1 VTDIALRQ
9 DTAPVVPQVDP
20 TGGRLV
26 AWAHAAQAANQLAKA
41 LCTTTFAPKHFRD
54 NPGDTTA
61 AIIAG
66 DELGL
71 SPLASMR
78 SLYVIHG
85 TPAMYA
91 KTMVALVQSHG
102 HQVWTEKTGDDEVV
116 VCGQRRG
123 SARVERASWTITRAK
138 KAGYTSNAK
147 YTSNPQQMLYAKA
160 ASEVCNKVA
169 ADVLLGIGA
178 TVEDMELE
186 EPATTTVSRPPAAPR
201 TTVSRRKAA
210 PAPEPEEPTFDEPAT
225 EPEAQ
230 EQQPAGITDPQLKM
244 LHALFTEKDFK
255 ERDDRID
262 YVRAVLDDDGIES
275 SKELTKDQASRV
287 IDALQQLPGGAE

>member
-1 VTDIALRQ
+1 MPDI
-9 DTAPVVPQVDP
+9 DP

-123 SARVERASWTITRAK
+123 STRVERASWTIARAK

-169 ADVLLGIGA
+169 ADVLLGIGS

-186 EPATTTVSRPPAAPR
+186 EQPTTTVTRAPAAAAPR
-201 TTVSRRKAA
+201 TTVGRRKPA
-210 PAPEPEEPTFDEPAT
+210 PAPEAAEPEFDDPPA

-230 EQQPAGITDPQLKM
+230 EPLTAGITAAQLKM
-244 LHALFTEKDFK
+244 MHALFTEKDFVDR
-255 ERDDRID
+255 EDRIQ
-262 YVRAVLDDDGIES
+262 YVQMVLENEEIQS

-287 IDALQQLPGGAE
+287 IDALQALSGGAE

>member
-1 VTDIALRQ
+1 MTELALRG
-9 DTAPVVPQVDP
+9 DSTPAVYDIDP

-71 SPLASMR
+71 SPLAAMR
-78 SLYVIHG
+78 SLYIIHG

-91 KTMVALVQSHG
+91 KTMVALVQSKG
-102 HQVWTEKTGDDEVV
+102 HAVWTEKTTDAEVV

-123 SARVERASWTITRAK
+123 STRVERAAWTIDRAR

-147 YTSNPQQMLYAKA
+147 YASNPQEMLYAKA
-160 ASEVCNKVA
+160 ASEVCKKVA
-169 ADVLLGIGA
+169 ADVLLGIGF
-178 TVEDMELE
+178 TVEDLELE
-186 EPATTTVSRPPAAPR
+186 EQPTTTVTRTAAKP
-201 TTVSRRKAA
+201 TTVRRKPA
-210 PAPEPEEPTFDEPAT
+210 PAPEPAA
-225 EPEAQ
+225 EPEFDPEPEPELLPGD
-230 EQQPAGITDPQLKM
+230 EQMITDAQLKM
-244 LHALFTEKDFK
+244 LHASFNDKGYKD
-255 ERDDRID
+255 RDDRLNF
-262 YVRAVLDDDGIES
+262 VALTLDIEVAS
-275 SKELTKDQASRV
+275 SKDLTKDQASRV
-287 IDALQQLPGGAE
+287 IDALQQLPDAEQ